1 LETNLH
7 DLNGPNSLSLN
18 WANRLFN
25 ISFSFEQLALEAF
38 CFQAAQNPVYAA
50 YLQAIHCIPEQI
62 DCIQKIPFLPISF
75 YKTHAVRTGNFTPAL
90 VFESSTTTG
99 STPSQHLVRNPTL
112 YKASFLN
119 GFEQYW
125 GSPHNTCIIGLL
137 PSYLERKNSSL
148 VYMVKELI
156 EKSCHPNSGFYL
168 NEREVLSKTLTELES
183 KQQRTLL
190 IGVTFALLD
199 FASTHP
205 QPLKH
210 TTLIETGGMK
220 GRAEELTRE
229 EVHSLLKKAFQLPAI
244 GSEYGMTEL
253 FSQAWSKGDGLFES
267 PPWMKVL
274 VREEEDPLT
283 VKLSGNGGLN
293 IIDLANID
301 SCCFI
306 ATDDAGRVHS
316 NGHFE
321 MLGRL
326 DGASTRGCSLL
337 TA

>member
-62 DCIQKIPFLPISF
+62 DCIQKIPFLPIGF

-326 DGASTRGCSLL
+326 DCASTRGCSLL

>member
-1 LETNLH
+1 LDTNLH
-7 DLNGPNSLSLN
+7 DLNGPDSLYLS
-18 WANRLFN
+18 WESRLFN
-25 ISFSFEQLALEAF
+25 SSFSFEQMALEAF
-38 CFQAAQNPVYAA
+38 HYQAAHNPVYAA
-50 YLQAIHCIPEQI
+50 YLQALHCKPAQVEKIE
-62 DCIQKIPFLPISF
+62 KIPFLPTGF
-75 YKTHAVRTGNFTPAL
+75 FKTHKVTSGSFSPKL
-90 VFESSTTTG
+90 IFESSTTTG
-99 STPSQHLVRNPTL
+99 TTPSKHLVRNPSL
-112 YKASFLN
+112 YRSSFLN
-119 GFEQYW
+119 GFEQCW
-125 GSPHNTCIIGLL
+125 GSPKNSCIIGLL

-156 EKSCHPNSGFYL
+156 EKSGHPNSGFYL
-168 NEREVLSKTLTELES
+168 NETEALAETLSQLES
-183 KQQRTLL
+183 KKQRTLL

-199 FASTHP
+199 FASSHP
-205 QPLKH
+205 QPLQY

-220 GRAEELTRE
+220 GRGEELTRE
-229 EVHSLLKKAFQLPAI
+229 EMHIRLKKAFQLPAI
-244 GSEYGMTEL
+244 ASEYGMTEL
-253 FSQAWSKGDGLFES
+253 LSQFWSKEDGLFDCPS
-267 PPWMKVL
+267 WMKVL

-283 VKLSGNGGLN
+283 VNQSGSGGLN

-326 DGASTRGCSLL
+326 DGATIRGCSLL

>member
-205 QPLKH
+205 QPLMH

>member
-1 LETNLH
+1 METNLH

-18 WANRLFN
+18 WADRLFN
-25 ISFSFEQLALEAF
+25 SSFSFEQLALEAF

-62 DCIQKIPFLPISF
+62 DCIQKIPFLPIGF
-75 YKTHAVRTGNFTPAL
+75 YKTHAVKTGNFTPAL

-99 STPSQHLVRNPTL
+99 STPSQHLVRNPAL
-112 YKASFLN
+112 YQASFLN

-125 GSPHNTCIIGLL
+125 GSPRNTCIIGLL

-168 NEREVLSKTLTELES
+168 NEMEVLSKTLTELES

-205 QPLKH
+205 KPLQH

-229 EVHSLLKKAFQLPAI
+229 EVHARLKKAFQLPAI

-326 DGASTRGCSLL
+326 DGASIRGCSLL

>member
-1 LETNLH
+1 METNLH

-190 IGVTFALLD
+190 IGVTFALLY

>member
-62 DCIQKIPFLPISF
+62 DCIQKIPFLPIGF

>member
-1 LETNLH
+1 METNLH

-62 DCIQKIPFLPISF
+62 DCIQKIPFLPIGF

-205 QPLKH
+205 QPLMH

>member
-1 LETNLH
+1 METNLH

>member
-7 DLNGPNSLSLN
+7 DLNGPNSLSLS

-62 DCIQKIPFLPISF
+62 DCIQKIPFLPIGF

>member
-1 LETNLH
+1 METNLH
-7 DLNGPNSLSLN
+7 DLNGPSSLSLS

-25 ISFSFEQLALEAF
+25 TSFSFEQLALEAF
-38 CFQAAQNPVYAA
+38 HYQAAHNPVYTA
-50 YLQAIHCIPEQI
+50 YLQALHCKPEQV
-62 DCIQKIPFLPISF
+62 DHIQKIPFLPIGF
-75 YKTHAVRTGNFTPAL
+75 FKTHAVKTGIFSPVLA
-90 VFESSTTTG
+90 FESSTTTG
-99 STPSQHLVRNPTL
+99 STPSQHLVGNPTL
-112 YKASFLN
+112 YQASFLKC
-119 GFEQYW
+119 FEQFW
-125 GSPHNTCIIGLL
+125 GPLENTCIIGLL

-156 EKSCHPNSGFYL
+156 EKTGHPNSGFYL
-168 NEREVLSKTLTELES
+168 NEIDVLSKTLTELES

-199 FASTHP
+199 FASSHP
-205 QPLKH
+205 QPLQH

-229 EVHSLLKKAFQLPAI
+229 EVHTRLKKAFQLPTIA
-244 GSEYGMTEL
+244 SEYGMTEL
-253 FSQAWSKGDGLFES
+253 FSQAWSKENGLFEC
-267 PPWMKVL
+267 PPWMKVM

-283 VKLSGNGGLN
+283 INLSGSGGLN

-306 ATDDAGRVHS
+306 ATDDAGRVHP

-326 DGASTRGCSLL
+326 DGATIRGCSLL

>member
-326 DGASTRGCSLL
+326 DGASIRGCSLL

>member
-1 LETNLH
+1 M
-7 DLNGPNSLSLN
+7 S

-62 DCIQKIPFLPISF
+62 DCIQKIPFLPIGF